1 MTLSS
6 TVINYLRLVR
16 MSNVFTTI
24 SNILVGYL
32 FFTNINNFD
41 YFIIFQLISISAFLY
56 IGGMVLNDYFDLK
69 IDKKERP
76 WRPLPSNKITKKNA
90 LIIILFSF
98 SYSLIFSFFMG
109 SNTFIITVIMVSLIF
124 LYNKFWKNTIFGPI
138 NMGII
143 RSFNLILG
151 TSQSATLLD
160 QTLFDYRFLIP
171 VFCEF
176 FYVYA
181 ITALSKNETQEYFFN
196 FSNIIPFIII
206 FLVIFF
212 IFIFIFF
219 DIISYQSLIPLG
231 ILFSFILYT
240 QLTLV
245 KKIITIQR
253 CISYLIMLIIILDS
267 IFITDIIGIYYSLTL
282 SLLLIIPII
291 FLSKKIYMS

>member
-6 TVINYLRLVR
+6 TVISYLRLIR
-16 MSNVFTTI
+16 IPNVFTTI
-24 SNILVGYL
+24 PNILVGYL
-32 FFTNINNFD
+32 FFTSMDNFD
-41 YFIIFQLISISAFLY
+41 YFIIIQLISISAFLY
-56 IGGMVLNDYFDLK
+56 IGGIVLNDYFDLK

-90 LIIILFSF
+90 LTIILFSF
-98 SYSLIFSFFMG
+98 SYSLIFSLFMG
-109 SNTFIITVIMVSLIF
+109 SNTFIVTAVMVGLIF
-124 LYNKFWKNTIFGPI
+124 LYNKFWKNTIFGSV

-143 RSFNLILG
+143 RSLNLILG
-151 TSQSATLLD
+151 TSQSTNLLD
-160 QTLFDYRFLIP
+160 QTLFEERFVIP
-171 VFCEF
+171 VLCEF
-176 FYVYA
+176 FYIYA

-231 ILFSFILYT
+231 IFFCFILYS

-245 KKIITIQR
+245 KKIITIQK
-253 CISYLIMLIIILDS
+253 CISYLIILIIILDS
-267 IFITDIIGIYYSLTL
+267 IFITDIIGIYYSLIL
-282 SLLLIIPII
+282 SLLLILPIL
-291 FLSKKIYMS
+291 FLSKKIYMT